1 MNIIRLAIDMHLQGT
16 PVSVI
21 ATTLGVY
28 ESEVR
33 TMIQIKHNPVKYA
46 PYQTFGLEYAE

>member
-1 MNIIRLAIDMHLQGT
+1 MNLKRMAIDMHQQGM

-21 ATTLGVY
+21 ATTLELY
-28 ESEVR
+28 ESEVLFF
-33 TMIQIKHNPVKYA
+33 IKPKYVPVKYA